1 MKKISVQVI
10 GNTERITPFI
20 DTKAV
25 DISVLEDE
33 TSAFVS
39 VSKELPDVI
48 ILEYN
53 IRGNETVEY
62 IALLNRVSPGS
73 KIVLIA
79 DNITEEDVMRSFLA
93 GARGYLPAQE
103 TDKYINKCIRVVDC
117 GEAWISRKL
126 VGQFLEML
134 RDHVRLKNKL

>member
-10 GNTERITPFI
+10 DNIECITPFI
-20 DTKAV
+20 DAKAADV
-25 DISVLEDE
+25 SAFEDE

-39 VSKELPDVI
+39 VSEEQPDVI
-48 ILEYN
+48 FLEHN

-62 IALLNRVSPGS
+62 IALLNRASPGS

-79 DNITEEDVMRSFLA
+79 NQITEEEVMSCFLA
-93 GARGYLPAQE
+93 GARGYLPAKE
-103 TDKYINKCIRVVDC
+103 IEKFINKCIRVVNC
-117 GEAWISRKL
+117 GEAWITRKM

-134 RDHVRLKNKL
+134 RDHVRLQNKG

>member
-10 GNTERITPFI
+10 DNTKKITPFI

-25 DISVLEDE
+25 DIIVLEDE

-39 VSKELPDVI
+39 VSKKFPDVI
-48 ILEYN
+48 ILGYN

-79 DNITEEDVMRSFLA
+79 DNITEEEVMRSFLA
-93 GARGYLPAQE
+93 GARGYLPAQG

-134 RDHVRLKNKL
+134 RDHVR